1 MGIFIVMKNYEKNV
15 DICIMMSIIVGGWY
29 TIYRYDVEH
38 RRYMMN
44 GLTVRANTS
53 ITDAQ
58 VINDYLYRQFI
69 SYLDAS
75 PKTVET
81 YTKNLRPFM
90 TWLQV
95 NGITKPT
102 NEDIKAYRDEIKAQ
116 HKPST
121 VQAYIF
127 IVRRFFDWT
136 ESAGLYPNVAGK
148 IKGAKLTREPA
159 KDYLTSGQVKTVIS
173 GITGDDEQGRRDK
186 AMISLMVACG
196 LRDVEVSRANIE
208 DMRSYG
214 DNTVIFVQGKGRDE
228 KSEFVILPAAV
239 EANLREYLRIRGKVE
254 GAEPLFASLSNN
266 SKGQRMSTRS
276 ISGIAKS
283 AMVKAGYNSSKLTAH
298 SLRHTAVT
306 LALLGGATVQEAQQ
320 FARHSNINTTMIY
333 AHNVERLSNKCSS
346 IVADSIF

>member
-1 MGIFIVMKNYEKNV
+1 
-15 DICIMMSIIVGGWY
+15 
-29 TIYRYDVEH
+29 
-38 RRYMMN
+38 MN
-44 GLTVRANTS
+44 GISVNARGNMA
-53 ITDAQ
+53 ITEGQTISDF
-58 VINDYLYRQFI
+58 LYRQFV

-75 PKTVET
+75 PKTIET
-81 YTKNLRPFM
+81 YSKNLRPFFG
-90 TWLQV
+90 WLQDR
-95 NGITKPT
+95 GINRPT
-102 NEDIKAYRDEIKAQ
+102 TEDIKTYRDEIKAQ

-159 KDYLTSGQVKTVIS
+159 KDYLTSAQVKNVIG
-173 GITGDDEQGRRDK
+173 GITGDDAQGRRDK

-196 LRDVEVSRANIE
+196 LRDVEVSRANVE

-214 DNTVIFVQGKGRDE
+214 DNTVLFVQGKGREE
-228 KSEFVILPAAV
+228 KSEFVIIPAAV
-239 EANLREYLRIRGKVE
+239 ETNLREYLRDRGSVS
-254 GAEPLFASLSNN
+254 GSDPLFISLSNN
-266 SKGQRMSTRS
+266 SKGRRMSTRS

-283 AMVKAGYNSSKLTAH
+283 AMIEAGYNSSKLTAH

-333 AHNVERLSNKCSS
+333 AHNVERLNNKCSS